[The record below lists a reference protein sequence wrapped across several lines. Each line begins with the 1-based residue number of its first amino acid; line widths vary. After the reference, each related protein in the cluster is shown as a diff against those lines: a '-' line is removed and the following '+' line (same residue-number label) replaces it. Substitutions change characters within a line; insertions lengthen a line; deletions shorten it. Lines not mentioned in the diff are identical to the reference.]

1 MICTFQYKECIYDNR
16 EFREQLLDVNTDL
29 GETANGAVDEAC
41 RAQLI
46 QDRQLLREW
55 AHETN
60 DVTFPYIKSK
70 DRAEPSR

>member
-1 MICTFQYKECIYDNR
+1 MICTVQYKECLYDNR

-46 QDRQLLREW
+46 QHHQLLREW
-55 AHETN
+55 AHET
-60 DVTFPYIKSK
+60 DDITFTHIKLK
-70 DRAEPSR
+70 DPAEPSR